1 MRITEEEK
9 KADEKKGA
17 DQSAEEPTH
26 PKGEAKK
33 TAAPIR
39 NGLASRKAMLDF

>member
-33 TAAPIR
+33 NCGTDKERSCFA
-39 NGLASRKAMLDF
+39 